1 MKTYNFNV
9 RTLHAICFVLAL
21 GLLVAGLQAVFVAN
35 AATLAGAA
43 SVYPDHAIAKMACG
57 LILGACA
64 WFDALEKQHPYA
76 SCSDSVTY
84 SYSDASAAGQHMAD
98 QAVRLLKME
107 HSKDLD
113 KSVTGNPTPLTG
125 SGTSSEGGTQHGQ
138 AERHR
143 ARLEELVMHNLGNAV
158 LPHDQRF
165 SPKEAGARLREAINA
180 LIGDVHTIQS
190 GCNCGPNEACANCPS
205 HTEATAAAGKHKR
218 LWPLEP
224 HQLRVLEEHEEL
236 DERLRKL
243 MNFMGNPQF
252 NDLPDAEKDLLRQQ
266 SEHMQAYASVLEK
279 RINAFYKLSTL

>member
-1 MKTYNFNV
+1 MRTYNFNV

-21 GLLVAGLQAVFVAN
+21 GLLVAGLQAFFVAN

-57 LILGACA
+57 LFLGACA

-143 ARLEELVMHNLGNAV
+143 SRLEELAMHCLASAA
-158 LPHDQRF
+158 LPHENRF
-165 SPKEAGARLREAINA
+165 TPQEAGARLRQAIDAFQGTAGSCAQSSGHSVECLYEYALSRLNLSDTPEMRVLFWDAHEALTWDAATDHWIQPQRQADKCETCNA
-180 LIGDVHTIQS
+180 
-190 GCNCGPNEACANCPS
+190 AR
-205 HTEATAAAGKHKR
+205 ATA
-218 LWPLEP
+218 
-224 HQLRVLEEHEEL
+224 
-236 DERLRKL
+236 
-243 MNFMGNPQF
+243 
-252 NDLPDAEKDLLRQQ
+252 
-266 SEHMQAYASVLEK
+266 S
-279 RINAFYKLSTL
+279 